1 MLAIPLIL
9 VSAHMA
15 AFGAGQGV
23 PEIVAKR
30 PIPQKLV
37 AAVASRG
44 ANILKRVERMSRPR
58 LLPLADQ
65 DRLLALMCLL
75 LAVVIA
81 MPIPFG
87 NLPPAICVLLIALG
101 MIQRD
106 GLFVAAG
113 FSGGL
118 LLLGLG
124 AYVGHTVATK
134 AL

>member
-1 MLAIPLIL
+1 
-9 VSAHMA
+9 
-15 AFGAGQGV
+15 
-23 PEIVAKR
+23 
-30 PIPQKLV
+30 
-37 AAVASRG
+37 
-44 ANILKRVERMSRPR
+44 MSRPR